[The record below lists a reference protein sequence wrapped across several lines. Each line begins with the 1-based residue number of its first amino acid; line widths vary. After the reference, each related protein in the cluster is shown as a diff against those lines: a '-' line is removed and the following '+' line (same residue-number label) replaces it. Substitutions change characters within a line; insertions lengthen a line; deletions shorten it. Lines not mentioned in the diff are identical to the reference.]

1 MADLSQSLRIHFE
14 TREAATPFMYV
25 FAEPVSEEQVTQI
38 QNRNTEKIEEFENR
52 ILGLHQSKENSDEG
66 FTDKTDRSEWDDLR
80 ANVEDAMDQD
90 ELNLDEAPAMTDAEA
105 GDLVAST
112 DKDEH
117 SQASTPAIIGKS
129 NASPEKDLDATD
141 SLTEVS
147 IRDEPQPPTKDLAEH
162 GQSSDESDASDAV
175 QGSASFQPEPGN
187 SADDAASTKQGL
199 ASDPNKDEDFEIEA
213 DTSFLEDMDQ
223 SLPSPLDEDG
233 KEVLAMTLTLRNK
246 VNGAFVLRP
255 DALKPDDEWSIEY
268 SLVEVPDPRRAWS
281 LYEACQARRRKKLEA
296 PMPQEDADKVNYY
309 VRNLRE
315 LSQRGRVWRD
325 QMDESERGKPVRI
338 LGNDL
343 QKVRA
348 ETREEGQDRDR

>member
-1 MADLSQSLRIHFE
+1 
-14 TREAATPFMYV
+14 MYV

-38 QNRNTEKIEEFENR
+38 QNRNSEKIEEFENR
-52 ILGLHQSKENSDEG
+52 ILGLHQSKENSDDES
-66 FTDKTDRSEWDDLR
+66 TDKTDRSEWDDLR

-90 ELNLDEAPAMTDAEA
+90 ELNLDEAPALTDTNGETRAA
-105 GDLVAST
+105 GT
-112 DKDEH
+112 KKDEH
-117 SQASTPAIIGKS
+117 SQTSNSSASDESK
-129 NASPEKDLDATD
+129 EDLDATE

-147 IRDEPQPPTKDLAEH
+147 TQDESQPTTEDSVDQS
-162 GQSSDESDASDAV
+162 QSSDESKPSDAV
-175 QGSASFQPEPGN
+175 QESASNQPEPEN
-187 SADDAASTKQGL
+187 SADDAASTQQGL
-199 ASDPNKDEDFEIEA
+199 ASDPNKDEDFETEA
-213 DTSFLEDMDQ
+213 DTSFLEDMDH
-223 SLPSPLDEDG
+223 PDEEGG

-281 LYEACQARRRKKLEA
+281 LYEACQARRQKKLEA

-309 VRNLRE
+309 IRNLRE

-338 LGNDL
+338 LG
-343 QKVRA
+343 KEWEKAGV
-348 ETREEGQDRDR
+348 ETKEEGQDHGR